1 MREPPQELDGA
12 KVLKFAVVSPEVEPT
27 GATRHTV
34 GGVEFGPATALAIA
48 RYPNEE
54 GIYLFYIDDDG
65 RVVTDTWHASL
76 EDALHQAAF
85 EYEGLGWTDVGDV

>member
-1 MREPPQELDGA
+1 MEEPPQKLDGA
-12 KVLKFAVVSPEVEPT
+12 RVLKFAAVTPEVQPT

-34 GGVEFGPATALAIA
+34 GGVAFGSAAALAIP
-48 RYPNEE
+48 RYPEE
-54 GIYLFYIDDDG
+54 DGTYLLYLDDNG

-85 EYEGLGWTDVGDV
+85 EYEGLRWADVSDA